1 MTQDEFTMDLHEHL
15 GPDSD
20 ADQVLERRVARP
32 LRERRPDVSETLLE
46 ILGELLDNALT
57 HGDSRAGTD
66 LSLRVEPQTV
76 HLRIADHGIGI
87 RAHLS
92 RAGVLSDTDAVA
104 IELAVRPGTTGAHE
118 PRGYGLADSIAALV
132 GLPAASLS
140 ISSGN
145 GRGIFAPPAP
155 PTFEQLT
162 ATIEGTMAELQVGS
176 S

>member
-20 ADQVLERRVARP
+20 ADEVLERRVARP

-76 HLRIADHGIGI
+76 HLRVADHGIGI
-87 RAHLS
+87 RAHLA
-92 RAGVLSDTDAVA
+92 RAGVFSGTDAAA

-118 PRGYGLADSIAALV
+118 PRGYGLADSIAALAS
-132 GLPAASLS
+132 LPPASLS

-145 GRGIFAPPAP
+145 GRGTFSPAAPAA
-155 PTFEQLT
+155 FEQLA
-162 ATIEGTMAELQVGS
+162 ATIEGTTAELRVGS